1 MAHPNFAQHK
11 LNINGTTNG
20 AITAVAI
27 KTAVELKQGAII
39 ASSPTYMQI
48 TAPAVTSAR
57 IVPSSQLIR
66 LNMTAEKTASVEKA
80 AMAPCSS
87 I

>member
-1 MAHPNFAQHK
+1 MAHPNFTQHK
-11 LNINGTTNG
+11 IDIIGTING

-27 KTAVELKQGAII
+27 KTMVELKQGAII

-48 TAPAVTSAR
+48 TVGAVIFACIVSSAQ
-57 IVPSSQLIR
+57 PSM
-66 LNMTAEKTASVEKA
+66 LNMAAKKNESVEKA
-80 AMAPCSS
+80 AMAPCAS